1 MQPKIGVQPIG
12 SCERLAHIVAALS
25 AEEGL
30 WTETDQPRG
39 FEKSRVD
46 ISASR
51 NDYIEPRTYTCHP
64 KANLAYNGIGMTDS
78 QVRDG
83 PATTRLHVASNLSYI
98 AFPVVFLA
106 LTAIA
111 SFSIQFESSM
121 RVAILAVM
129 AVIASTYLAIM
140 VRVVREHGFI
150 RVDPFNLLFPGL
162 ATISLFNNVKR
173 NGNHMFPSPLILYAT
188 LIALILLLAYLIIR
202 RQSRVQPTA
211 AITEAA

>member
-39 FEKSRVD
+39 FEKSPVD

-51 NDYIEPRTYTCHP
+51 NDCIEPRTYTCHP

-83 PATTRLHVASNLSYI
+83 PATTRLHVVCNLASM
-98 AFPVVFLA
+98 AMPVTL
-106 LTAIA
+106 LAIA
-111 SFSIQFESSM
+111 SFSIQFESSL
-121 RVAILAVM
+121 RGVILAVM
-129 AVIASTYLAIM
+129 AVVSLLYIAMM
-140 VRVVREHGFI
+140 VRVVRQHGFI
-150 RVDPFNLLFPGL
+150 RINPIDLYLPVLSAIELFIL
-162 ATISLFNNVKR
+162 VKH
-173 NGNHMFPSPLILYAT
+173 NGNHMFPSPLTLYAT
-188 LIALILLLAYLIIR
+188 LIAFTLFLAFLIAR

-211 AITEAA
+211 ATMESS